1 MMSLGGL
8 AVAVGMLVD
17 NAIVVLEN
25 IVRHRESGANSRE
38 AAIRGGSEIAS
49 AIVASTLTTLIV
61 FVPIFFVKSLAGVL
75 FRDTGIAVTSSLLA
89 SLAVA
94 LVVVPVAASKF
105 LGKAYDSQSGRVG
118 RFHRPRF
125 AVNPAAAGT
134 LEAAAASEGPSPAQ
148 PVSRVTLLH
157 RRLLPLYKKAL
168 SAWTSRRWLTPV
180 TLGLCLILL
189 LVLPG
194 RLETEF
200 LPPTDGS
207 LIVVRLDGPPSWS
220 ASETLQH
227 VIPIEEALL
236 EMPEVV
242 TVAALVG
249 DQGSEDLL
257 ARATSLAPNQA
268 QLTVVLQPK
277 SMRRR
282 SAQEIA
288 KPSRPSIEIPAS
300 RWRSRKTGPLP
311 RWGMTTSTALPS
323 N

>member
-1 MMSLGGL
+1 MW
-8 AVAVGMLVD
+8 
-17 NAIVVLEN
+17 
-25 IVRHRESGANSRE
+25 
-38 AAIRGGSEIAS
+38 
-49 AIVASTLTTLIV
+49 
-61 FVPIFFVKSLAGVL
+61 
-75 FRDTGIAVTSSLLA
+75 
-89 SLAVA
+89 
-94 LVVVPVAASKF
+94 AAS
-105 LGKAYDSQSGRVG
+105 
-118 RFHRPRF
+118 HRPRF

-148 PVSRVTLLH
+148 PVSAVTLLH

-236 EMPEVV
+236 EMPGFV

-257 ARATSLAPNQA
+257 GRATSLAPNQA

-288 KPSRPSIEIPAS
+288 QAIAALDRDPRFQMEIQEDRTVA
-300 RWRSRKTGPLP
+300 
-311 RWGMTTSTALPS
+311 RWG
-323 N
+323 